1 DPLEPAVSALDARA
15 QWPRVAEAVAALP
28 EAERTVLLLYAWEEL
43 GYDEIAETL
52 EVPVGTVRSRLHRA
66 RSRLRAMTE
75 GDEAAG
81 PPTRSEARP

>member
-1 DPLEPAVSALDARA
+1 
-15 QWPRVAEAVAALP
+15 
-28 EAERTVLLLYAWEEL
+28 LLYAWEEL